1 MSSNTKSSSNI
12 IGININRSIYKVN
25 KSIITSPVL
34 GDKDHFFR
42 IIFNHDEMVD
52 KDNDGN
58 YIIENQDG
66 IEYLL
71 NFMISNDKES
81 FITNL
86 CKKDTSNLLLL
97 QSAANF
103 ACMTELA
110 SYLQKRINLLENKF
124 YLYGSNP
131 QPSVT
136 IMSSKK
142 ANVLSTKVFKTIN
155 SPFVKYSDN
164 NNIDF
169 LIVKGES
176 TSGTIAL
183 YLSDN
188 GKCDPVD
195 GLYSLPFKLAPNTY
209 SLMNTKFESTTGV
222 LICTYSLPCGKVLN
236 SSKIQYYG
244 LTNDAQLGIKVN
256 IDDHSPGLTIRQYL

>member
-12 IGININRSIYKVN
+12 IGININGSIYKVN
-25 KSIITSPVL
+25 KSIITSPIL
-34 GDKDHFFR
+34 GDKEHFFR
-42 IIFNHDEMVD
+42 IIFNHEEMVE

-58 YIIENQDG
+58 YIIEDQDG
-66 IEYLL
+66 IRYLL
-71 NFMISNDKES
+71 DFMMSSDKES

-86 CKKDTSNLLLL
+86 CKNDTSSLLLL

-110 SYLQKRINLLENKF
+110 SYIQKRINLLENKF

-136 IMSSKK
+136 IMSTKR
-142 ANVLSTKVFKTIN
+142 ANILSTKVFKTIN
-155 SPFVKYSDN
+155 SPFVKYN

-169 LIVKGES
+169 LIVKGEA
-176 TSGTIAL
+176 TSGTITL
-183 YLSDN
+183 YLSIN
-188 GKCDPVD
+188 GTCDPVD
-195 GLYSLPFKLAPNTY
+195 GLYTLPFKLAPNTY
-209 SLMNTKFESTTGV
+209 SLMNIKFETTTGA

-256 IDDHSPGLTIRQYL
+256 IDDHGPGLTIRQYL